1 MHPHFATR
9 FGSLVVALVV
19 TAGLALS
26 TAPVEAAAASSRT
39 HLVWRCATRHHI
51 RHCIRV
57 RVARHRIHRHHAV
70 RHKAIQHPAVQPAA
84 KPQPATPAP
93 RPTGVVSGGYVGQE
107 IALVNQERHAAGLPA
122 LAESAALDRIAT
134 ARGQDMAANGYF
146 AHYRPGDPTLAVVE
160 LLRTNAVAYS
170 WAGENI
176 IWESGQ
182 PAGSL
187 ATYFNTWWM
196 NSPEHRANILGPH
209 YGHIGVGMVTT
220 GSRVYMVEDFTN

>member
-1 MHPHFATR
+1 MHSQFATR
-9 FGSLVVALVV
+9 FGSLVVALVI

-26 TAPVEAAAASSRT
+26 TAPVEAAAAGSRT
-39 HLVWRCATRHHI
+39 HLVWRCAVRHHV
-51 RHCIRV
+51 RHCIRI
-57 RVARHRIHRHHAV
+57 RVAWHPVTRHHVV
-70 RHKAIQHPAVQPAA
+70 RHAVVRPVAARPQPAA
-84 KPQPATPAP
+84 PAP

-107 IALVNQERHAAGLPA
+107 IALVNQERGAAGLPA

-134 ARGQDMAANGYF
+134 ARGQDMATNGYF
-146 AHYRPGDPTLAVVE
+146 AHYRPGDSTLAVVE
-160 LLRTNAVAYS
+160 LLRANGVGYS

-196 NSPEHRANILGPH
+196 NSPEHRANILNAH